1 MEIKPNEVIY
11 KKGSDPNIILK
22 YRLEESEIHLDKL
35 QVQVDD
41 LDEKVKGL
49 PAHIDIPVDAT
60 GDATGDAKKAMEMWN
75 KQDASGSY
83 KLKCQKSFDDK
94 NSLLTELKGL

>member
-1 MEIKPNEVIY
+1 MEIQVEEVIY
-11 KKGSDPNIILK
+11 KKSGDPNIILK

-49 PAHIDIPVDAT
+49 PKRIDIPADAT
-60 GDATGDAKKAMEMWN
+60 GDTKKAMELWN
-75 KQDASGSY
+75 SQDASESY

-94 NSLLTELKGL
+94 KSLLTELKGL